1 MTKILFVC
9 HGNICRSAAAEMIMK
24 DLLQERGIRG
34 VEAASAAT
42 STEEIGNDVYPP
54 MKRALFER
62 GVRCTPHAARQLRAE
77 DGERYDLI
85 IGMDEENL
93 WMMNRMLPASSRE
106 KIHLLMEYAG
116 KPGRE
121 IDDPWYTRNF
131 ARAVEEIAAGCTGLL
146 ETICQSQRSERNP

>member
-1 MTKILFVC
+1 MIKILFIC

-24 DLLQERGIRG
+24 DLLREKGMKNIT
-34 VEAASAAT
+34 VDSAAT

-54 MKRALFER
+54 MKRALFAR
-62 GVRCTPHAARQLRAE
+62 GVRCLPHAARQLRKS
-77 DGERYDLI
+77 DGEKYDLL

-93 WMMNRMLPASSRE
+93 FMMNRMLPSSCRE

-116 KPGRE
+116 YPGRE

-131 ARAVEEIAAGCTGLL
+131 DGAVLEIAEGCRGLL
-146 ETICQSQRSERNP
+146 NQISPD